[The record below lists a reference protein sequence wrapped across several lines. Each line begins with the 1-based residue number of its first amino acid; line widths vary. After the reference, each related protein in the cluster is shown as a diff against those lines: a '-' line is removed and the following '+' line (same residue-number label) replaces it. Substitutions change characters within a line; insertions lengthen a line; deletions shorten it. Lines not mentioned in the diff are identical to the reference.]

1 MEQTIR
7 GGKKVMEN
15 DPFETAL
22 NTLRAAGKIAG
33 LEPNAIKILSQPKRI
48 FEFAIPMKMDNGE
61 FKIFNA
67 FRVHYNDALGQVKDG
82 TRFVP
87 NLDLSTVKALGFW
100 MTIKHAVANIPA
112 GGGKGGVRVDP
123 SGLSEKELERLVRA
137 FMRKLPMKG
146 AWVDVPGADIGTS
159 AKTQAWML
167 DEYEEISGFHSPA
180 AINDKPAEVNGTL
193 GSMEATGTGA
203 FFVTKEAIKDLG
215 LTKNESIAV
224 QGFGDVGRTITKL
237 LYNEGF
243 KIIAVSDIKAGIYRK
258 EGLNIEELAK
268 HVKST
273 GFVANFPGT
282 VSITNKELLETN
294 CDILIPA
301 AVQSVINEENADK
314 VKAKLILEC
323 ANGPITTAGEKIL
336 ERKGV
341 TIIPD
346 VLTNCGSAIVCS
358 FERTQGLT
366 DTYWDLETV
375 NKKLKERILKA
386 YKDTILTAKEKDT
399 SFRNAAWI
407 NALTKISKAMKARGW
422 I

>member
-1 MEQTIR
+1 M
-7 GGKKVMEN
+7 KVN
-15 DPFETAL
+15 PFKIAL
-22 NTLRAAGKIAG
+22 NTLYTAGKIAHIDS
-33 LEPNAIKILSQPKRI
+33 NAIKMLEQPKRI
-48 FEFAIPMKMDNGE
+48 FEFTIPMKMDNGE

-87 NLDLSTVKALGFW
+87 NLDLDTVKALGFW
-100 MTIKHAVANIPA
+100 MTIKHAVADIPA

-123 SGLSEKELERLVRA
+123 GKLSEWEYERLVRA
-137 FMRKLPMKG
+137 FIRKLPMKG

-203 FFVTKEAIKDLG
+203 FFVTKEAVKDLG
-215 LTKNESIAV
+215 VSKNASVAI
-224 QGFGDVGRTITKL
+224 QGFGDVGRTVTKL
-237 LYNEGF
+237 LFKEGF
-243 KIIAVSDIKAGIYRK
+243 KVIAVSDIKSGIYSK
-258 EGLNIEELAK
+258 EGLDVEKLVK
-268 HVKST
+268 HVKNT
-273 GFVANFPGT
+273 GFVENFPE
-282 VSITNKELLETN
+282 SKSLTNKELLETH

-301 AVQSVINEENADK
+301 AVQSVITELNADK
-314 VKAKLILEC
+314 ISTKLIVEC
-323 ANGPITTAGEKIL
+323 ANGPITTEAEKIL
-336 ERKGV
+336 ENKGV
-341 TIIPD
+341 IIIPD
-346 VLTNCGSAIVCS
+346 VLANCGSALVCS

-375 NKKLKERILKA
+375 NRKLKERILKA
-386 YKDTILTAKEKDT
+386 YTETIRTARENKT
-399 SFRNAAWI
+399 SYRNAAWI
-407 NALTKISKAMKARGW
+407 NALMKISKAMKARGW